1 MRRWRR
7 NKRTDYDKKVTEL
20 YTQPTKATMTGKKS
34 DTIFRRV
41 RSFFSRRRRSTVDPF
56 PLKVLLEVLPQRLS
70 LSALEAMTDLVAL
83 LQRAGLRIEVEVLR
97 EEIPD
102 GYIGRMSAWNG
113 GSGVFLKCWL
123 LPRGYFDKNQ
133 PGSLQTN

>member
-1 MRRWRR
+1 MP
-7 NKRTDYDKKVTEL
+7 YI
-20 YTQPTKATMTGKKS
+20 QPTKTTMPGKKS

-41 RSFFSRRRRSTVDPF
+41 RSFFSRRRQPTEGPF

-70 LSALEAMTDLVAL
+70 LPALEAMTNLLAL
-83 LQRAGLRIEVEVLR
+83 LQRAGLRIEVGVLR

-113 GSGVFLKCWL
+113 DSGVFLKCWL
-123 LPRGYFDKNQ
+123 LPQGYFDGNQ
-133 PGSLQTN
+133 PSSL